1 MNWSLSWSPFSLT
14 KFIVLMKPSIAF
26 SQLYS
31 TNLDGKCLKIEGH
44 DFNRGVD
51 YHQLLKSMLTTG
63 FQASNLAEAIESVH
77 QML

>member
-1 MNWSLSWSPFSLT
+1 VDFKCFLE
-14 KFIVLMKPSIAF
+14 
-26 SQLYS
+26 S

-77 QML
+77 QMVLFYDTHVFFVIF